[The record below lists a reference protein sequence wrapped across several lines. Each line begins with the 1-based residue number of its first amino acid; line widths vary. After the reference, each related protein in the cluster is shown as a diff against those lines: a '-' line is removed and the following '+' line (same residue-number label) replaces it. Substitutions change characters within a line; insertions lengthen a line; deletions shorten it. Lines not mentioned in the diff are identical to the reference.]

1 MTFTL
6 WPYHC
11 RVTRSLPMDRRL
23 GNVPVCSRRAGTRRD
38 CCSSRRGAD
47 AQMVTDREEA
57 SLCWDPAQLQRRA
70 TRGLG
75 CSGLLTSWAP
85 ALLWASLFSLRREPG
100 E

>member
-11 RVTRSLPMDRRL
+11 RVTRSLPTDRRP
-23 GNVPVCSRRAGTRRD
+23 GNVPVCSSRQEPAAIAAAPGAGLTLRWSLIEKRPLCAGTLP
-38 CCSSRRGAD
+38 SYSAGRRGA
-47 AQMVTDREEA
+47 
-57 SLCWDPAQLQRRA
+57 WDTA
-70 TRGLG
+70 
-75 CSGLLTSWAP
+75 GLLTSWAP